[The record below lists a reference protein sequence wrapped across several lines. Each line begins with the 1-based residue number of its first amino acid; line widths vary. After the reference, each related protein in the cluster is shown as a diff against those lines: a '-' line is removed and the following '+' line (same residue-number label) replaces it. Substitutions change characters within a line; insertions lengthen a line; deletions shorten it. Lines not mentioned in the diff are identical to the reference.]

1 MKNDLWKTFAAQ
13 EVSHSVAHY
22 LTAMADLHADL
33 GYARVSDVARQLR
46 VTKGSVSIQ
55 VKHLKKKGYVT
66 EDPNRFLQL
75 TALGQTV
82 VDDVRHNRQA
92 LIQFLARVLGVSP
105 ARAEEDACKMEHLLS
120 PETGR
125 QILALVDLLRSD
137 DPDARRFVR
146 KFKKFKAE
154 SKRAGRA
161 RRNSAR

>member
-1 MKNDLWKTFAAQ
+1 MKTGLWKTFAAQ

-33 GYARVSDVARQLR
+33 GYARVSDVARRLR

-55 VKHLKKKGYVT
+55 MKHLKEKGYVT

-75 TALGQTV
+75 TPLGQTV
-82 VDDVRHNRQA
+82 VDDVRHNREA
-92 LIQFLARVLGVSP
+92 LIRFLAKVLGVNS

-125 QILALVDLLRSD
+125 QILALVDLLQSD

-154 SKRAGRA
+154 SKRSRPA
-161 RRNSAR
+161 RQRPR

>member
-1 MKNDLWKTFAAQ
+1 MKNELWKTFAAQ
-13 EVSHSVAHY
+13 AVSHSVAHY

-33 GYARVSDVARQLR
+33 GYARVSDVARQLQ

-55 VKHLKKKGYVT
+55 MKHLKEKGYVT

-75 TALGQTV
+75 TPLGQTV
-82 VDDVRHNRQA
+82 VDEVRQNREA
-92 LIQFLARVLGVSP
+92 LMQFLAKVLGVRP

-146 KFKKFKAE
+146 KLKKLKSA
-154 SKRAGRA
+154 SRRSGPA
-161 RRNSAR
+161 RQRPR